1 MRAARL
7 LSGASSLHILDVP
20 MPEPIGDAIRV
31 RVIGAGVCH
40 SDLHVLD
47 GAFAEMVHRPV
58 TLGHEIAGVVDA
70 TGPDASDLEI
80 STPVVVMVGWG
91 CGSCAWCVAGHEQLC
106 PSGVEAGSH
115 VDGGFAEHILVPHR
129 RHVVPLGRIDPLD
142 ATPFGCA
149 ALCAYAAVRRVQPRL
164 SGGGSLAVIGA
175 GGLGQHA
182 IHYARQLTG
191 AQVVAIDPR
200 STALVGALAAGAHVA
215 LEPGAVTP
223 SLVQEVTHGLGC
235 PAVLDFV
242 GSDESLAL
250 AATLVG
256 RQGII
261 ALLGLAGGTLSF
273 GFDTLAAEAT
283 ITTVVAG
290 TIRDLHDVVRLAQ
303 QDRYA
308 IALTTYPLD
317 AVNVA
322 LADLRAGLIDGRA
335 VVIPG
340 DSGR

>member
-7 LSGASSLHILDVP
+7 LAGANSLHILDVP
-20 MPEPIGDAIRV
+20 MPEPLGDAVRV

-70 TGPDASDLEI
+70 TGPEASDLEI
-80 STPVVVMVGWG
+80 GTPVVVMVGWG
-91 CGSCAWCVAGHEQLC
+91 GGSCARCVAGHEQLC

-115 VDGGFAEHILVPHR
+115 VDGGFAEYVLVPHR

-149 ALCAYAAVRRVQPRL
+149 ALCAYAAVRRVLPQL

-182 IHYARQLTG
+182 IHYARHLTG
-191 AQVVAIDPR
+191 AHVVAIDR
-200 STALVGALAAGAHVA
+200 RWTALVGARVAGAHVA
-215 LEPGAVTP
+215 LQPDAVTP
-223 SLVQEVTHGLGC
+223 ALVQEVTHGLGC
-235 PAVLDFV
+235 QAVLDFV

-256 RQGII
+256 RRGVI
-261 ALLGLAGGTLSF
+261 ALLGLAGGTLPF

-308 IALTTYPLD
+308 IPLKTYPLEEI
-317 AVNVA
+317 NVA
-322 LADLRAGLIDGRA
+322 LDDLRAGRVDGRA
-335 VVIPG
+335 VITSG